1 MGVTCLPLTS
11 KPKTSRKALTHINCS
26 ASINGGV
33 AWDSTTLLG
42 SDMSRSVNLACT
54 EFQCYMQLTRAANLQ
69 IKFPQSARTKH
80 GFPVIVNPVRHAEIV
95 ANIQASWTDVAI
107 QGDPH
112 ECAPDAQGKR
122 HAADYQCS
130 NWVENDYGCGCAVD
144 GRRKAE
150 IRLETLEWT
159 PTLLDHYWEH
169 GIEGSGMEFL
179 GKANFVWRYE

>member
-1 MGVTCLPLTS
+1 MTLRDKRNLAYGFVVGMGVKCSPWTS
-11 KPKTSRKALTHINCS
+11 KPKTSRKALTHIDCS

-42 SDMSRSVNLACT
+42 LDMSRSVNLACT
-54 EFQCYMQLTRAANLQ
+54 EFQCYMQLTRCAKLQ
-69 IKFPQSARTKH
+69 IKFPPSTRTKH
-80 GFPVIVNPVRHAEIV
+80 GLPVIVNPVRHAEIV
-95 ANIQASWTDVAI
+95 ANIQACWS
-107 QGDPH
+107 H
-112 ECAPDAQGKR
+112 ECAPDAEGKR

-159 PTLLDHYWEH
+159 PTLLDY
-169 GIEGSGMEFL
+169 
-179 GKANFVWRYE
+179 Y